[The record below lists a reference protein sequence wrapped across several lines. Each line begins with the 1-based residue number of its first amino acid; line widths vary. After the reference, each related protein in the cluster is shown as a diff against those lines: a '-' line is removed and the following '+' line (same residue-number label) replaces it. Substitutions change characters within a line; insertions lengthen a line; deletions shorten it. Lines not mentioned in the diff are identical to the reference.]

1 VDKLEAIVAEQQ
13 KGMQILAA
21 HIKEQ
26 DSKLQR
32 AITQFGLS
40 ETSGKIAV
48 SAP

>member
-1 VDKLEAIVAEQQ
+1 VDKLEATVAEQQ

-32 AITQFGLS
+32 VVTQVWLS
-40 ETSGKIAV
+40 EAATKAAV
-48 SAP
+48 NVQ